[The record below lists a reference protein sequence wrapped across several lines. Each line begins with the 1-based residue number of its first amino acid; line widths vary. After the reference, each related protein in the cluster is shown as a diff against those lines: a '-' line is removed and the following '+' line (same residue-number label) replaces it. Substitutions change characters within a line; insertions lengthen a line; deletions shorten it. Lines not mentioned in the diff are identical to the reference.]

1 MDAKITKQRLSRLL
15 SYDWIKIVALCVAAI
30 LVWSLVFTMT
40 ATKITASQ
48 QFTVFNYTYNGVFKD
63 SFYSHYSKTFRDK
76 TFSYEVLEI
85 NQQDL
90 AASGAENAY
99 TLLEGRLGTSEGDVM
114 FIPHIDDPAT
124 KIEPTEE
131 GGEVTYQYK
140 HTEVFFNNWYYYVA
154 DVDEYLDSL
163 RQYLSG
169 YYENGDYAN
178 GVLNEQKVIQDF
190 DARAKRNE
198 DKRFRKAKDIE
209 SGRGAELDRI
219 QKYADALETFENYL
233 ADGLIQFVP
242 LEVKTKEGKIL
253 RSGNFAVNL
262 CPDKEKTGNLK
273 NLAYYNV
280 DGDGVKESA
289 ENMCVMFFDLEDV
302 ENTFEYESLLYVNA
316 VIESSRTDK

>member
-15 SYDWIKIVALCVAAI
+15 SYDWIKIVALCLAAI

-48 QFTVFNYTYNGVFKD
+48 QFTVFNYTYNGGFKD
-63 SFYSHYSKTFRDK
+63 SFYSHYGKIFRDK
-76 TFSYEVLEI
+76 TFSYEVIET

-90 AASGAENAY
+90 ATSGEENAY
-99 TLLEGRLGTSEGDVM
+99 TLLEARLGTSEGDVM

-140 HTEVFFNNWYYYVA
+140 HTEVFFNGWYYYVA
-154 DVDEYLDSL
+154 DIDKYLASL
-163 RQYLSG
+163 QQYLNG
-169 YYENGDYAN
+169 YYEN

-190 DARAKRNE
+190 DARIKRNK

-209 SGRGAELDRI
+209 SGRGAEIDRI
-219 QKYADALETFENYL
+219 QKYAAALAQFNGYL
-233 ADGLIQFVP
+233 QSGLIELVN
-242 LEVKTKEGKIL
+242 LEVKAKDGTVI
-253 RSGNFAVNL
+253 RSGNYAVNL
-262 CPDKEKTGNLK
+262 CPDKEKMGNLK
-273 NLAYYNV
+273 NIAYYNV

-289 ENMCVMFFDLEDV
+289 ENMCVMFFDLKDV
-302 ENTFEYESLLYVNA
+302 EDTFEYESLLYVNA